1 MREEIVLRGEIV
13 ARQSWTVNGAKLAV
27 AAPWVTALVLS
38 TRDTAANV
46 YLSVN
51 GIRMLAICAFISVFA
66 YVAMMKIA
74 QLPAEKRL
82 LA

>member
-1 MREEIVLRGEIV
+1 MREELVLRGEII

-38 TRDTAANV
+38 TRDTAASV
-46 YLSVN
+46 YMSAS
-51 GIRMLAICAFISVFA
+51 GIRMLAICAFVSVLA
-66 YVAMMKIA
+66 YVAMIKIA
-74 QLPAEKRL
+74 ELPGEKRL